1 MSNIM
6 PNLST
11 DTKSKAAADN
21 TKATI
26 LSVDCPK
33 PGAACDHWNLINGK
47 NWLRGIGSQGKA
59 APSLG
64 GSFFL

>member
-1 MSNIM
+1 MMVMSNMM

-26 LSVDCPK
+26 PSVDCPK
-33 PGAACDHWNLINGK
+33 PGAACDHWVLFNGK
-47 NWLRGIGSQGKA
+47 SWLRGIGSQGK
-59 APSLG
+59 L
-64 GSFFL
+64 LLL